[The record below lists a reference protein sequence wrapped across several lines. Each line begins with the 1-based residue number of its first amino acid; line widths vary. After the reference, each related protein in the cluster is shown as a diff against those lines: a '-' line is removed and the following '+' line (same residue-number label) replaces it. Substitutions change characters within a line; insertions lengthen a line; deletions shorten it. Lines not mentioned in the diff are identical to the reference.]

1 LEDCWAVPLVEPI
14 KVARM
19 MINLNLAS
27 LYVGLV
33 FGGCFLMFVLVKY
46 RKAPEF
52 LDMAIIILSCTGV
65 VIGIHL
71 GYVASTIPDSEL
83 GKLAD
88 HRVPIVLGALAV
100 IWTSVGSIV
109 KTCKQSIESI
119 KS

>member
-1 LEDCWAVPLVEPI
+1 
-14 KVARM
+14 M

-27 LYVGLV
+27 LYAGLAFGGFFLV
-33 FGGCFLMFVLVKY
+33 FVLINY

-52 LDMAIIILSCTGV
+52 LDMAVIILSCTGV
-65 VIGIHL
+65 VIGVHL
-71 GYVASTIPDSEL
+71 AYVASTIPDGEL

-100 IWTSVGSIV
+100 IWTSVSSIV